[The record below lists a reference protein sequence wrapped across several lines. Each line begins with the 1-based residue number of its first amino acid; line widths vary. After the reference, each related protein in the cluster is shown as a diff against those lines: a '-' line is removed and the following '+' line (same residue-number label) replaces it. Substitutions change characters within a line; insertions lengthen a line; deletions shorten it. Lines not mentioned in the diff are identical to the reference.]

1 MLLKRLLSIT
11 AYCPLFDMVIYPATG
26 GIVVVV
32 VIANEVSFAEVEIIY
47 EQDNF
52 TTEPL
57 GLQDKKENQ

>member
-1 MLLKRLLSIT
+1 M
-11 AYCPLFDMVIYPATG
+11 PWFDMVIYPATG

-32 VIANEVSFAEVEIIY
+32 VIANEVSFAEEEIIY

>member
-1 MLLKRLLSIT
+1 MSVT
-11 AYCPLFDMVIYPATG
+11 AYCPVFDMVIYPATG

-32 VIANEVSFAEVEIIY
+32 VIANEASFAEEVSIY
-47 EQDNF
+47 ERDDF